1 MDSGHSEKAWE
12 LETFY
17 YLTILYYL
25 DWLLSS
31 MQKQVE
37 YNLSYTRTYIV
48 RITKKKNKK
57 RQKYYEEDLGR
68 EGKREKEETLE
79 SLVWKRSDGR

>member
-37 YNLSYTRTYIV
+37 YNLSYVPTYIV
-48 RITKKKNKK
+48 RIKKKIKKDKSIMKKISVEKERGRRKK
-57 RQKYYEEDLGR
+57 R
-68 EGKREKEETLE
+68 
-79 SLVWKRSDGR
+79 